1 MNDSKMHHGHLTASI
16 LWNFYV
22 NPRELLLVLKGLGGR
37 LEGDEL
43 KEAEALGDRLS
54 RERINQTR
62 NVMSSI
68 DKLEKNLDAK
78 EAALT

>member
-1 MNDSKMHHGHLTASI
+1 MADIKLHHGHLTASL

-22 NPRELLLVLKGLGGR
+22 TPKELLLILKGLGDR
-37 LEGDEL
+37 LEDADL
-43 KEAEALGDRLS
+43 AEAEALGDRLS

-62 NVMSSI
+62 NILGSI

-78 EAALT
+78 ATSKA

>member
-1 MNDSKMHHGHLTASI
+1 MTDTKIHHGHLTASL

-22 NPRELLLVLKGLGGR
+22 TPKELLLILKGLGDR
-37 LEGDEL
+37 LEDADL
-43 KEAEALGDRLS
+43 AEAEALGDRLS

-62 NVMSSI
+62 NILGSI

-78 EAALT
+78 TASKA